1 VERSDEGL
9 VGEERLKSSRE
20 RFKPAF
26 LQVIHVHL
34 NLALDDFG
42 CCVIVVA
49 FLNLEQ
55 QQQIDCISC
64 FESLT
69 GRNKLKEYGEL
80 KESFELRA

>member
-20 RFKPAF
+20 RFKPAL
-26 LQVIHVHL
+26 LQVIHVLL

-49 FLNLEQ
+49 FLNLE
-55 QQQIDCISC
+55 
-64 FESLT
+64 
-69 GRNKLKEYGEL
+69 
-80 KESFELRA
+80 